1 MIILVQ
7 ISRAVNL
14 DRQSTSQIA
23 NIAVLTNS
31 GQFERVMG
39 NISDEMI
46 DPQEELAA
54 AAIDASTVTIPSNM
68 KAVIQFGYDQGM
80 KQRLESEGSDDFL
93 TWVTSV
99 MTHTQA
105 HYKHASLGT
114 NIEFEVCE

>member
-1 MIILVQ
+1 MVIFNILVQ
-7 ISRAVNL
+7 KSRAVYL
-14 DRQSTSQIA
+14 DRA
-23 NIAVLTNS
+23 ADETNN
-31 GQFERVMG
+31 GQFQRG
-39 NISDEMI
+39 TGDDNDEEI

-54 AAIDASTVTIPSNM
+54 AAIDASTVTIPSRM

-80 KQRLESEGSDDFL
+80 KERLESQGSDDFL

-105 HYKHASLGT
+105 HYKHESLGA